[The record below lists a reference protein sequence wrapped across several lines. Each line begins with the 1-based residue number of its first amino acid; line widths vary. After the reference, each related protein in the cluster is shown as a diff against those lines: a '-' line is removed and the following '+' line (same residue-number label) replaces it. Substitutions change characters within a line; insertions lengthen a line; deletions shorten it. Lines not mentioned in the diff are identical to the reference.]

1 MPILALLEQE
11 AKEGV
16 IFGPE
21 DLTAIIAAF
30 ETALKRLKVDD
41 GEAATA
47 MLVAK
52 STMQIAK
59 EGERDPKRL
68 SERVIRPYRV
78 NPQPVPGRGRGR
90 SL

>member
-59 EGERDPKRL
+59 EGERDAKRL
-68 SERVIRPYRV
+68 SERVIRLYRV